1 MKSFVF
7 NEDISFEA
15 LRTGLHGSR
24 YEVHPR
30 NQRQVDVGM
39 IPHMQA
45 KNAWLCAA
53 AVVRAALGHVKQL
66 A

>member
-7 NEDISFEA
+7 NKDIF
-15 LRTGLHGSR
+15 LQRQRTGLHGSR
-24 YEVHPR
+24 YQMHR
-30 NQRQVDVGM
+30 SKSAHLNLGM

-45 KNAWLCAA
+45 KNAGLCAA
-53 AVVRAALGHVKQL
+53 AVIRAALRHVKEL